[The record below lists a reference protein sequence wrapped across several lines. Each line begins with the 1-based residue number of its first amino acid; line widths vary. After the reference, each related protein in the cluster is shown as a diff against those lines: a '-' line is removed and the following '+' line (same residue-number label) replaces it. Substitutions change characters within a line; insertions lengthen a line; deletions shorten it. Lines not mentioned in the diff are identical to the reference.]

1 MSRSDSARMSFALCA
16 RRSFRGPEASFLSQ
30 AVRTPKRG
38 FRITA
43 PAAIRVSELIKNDH
57 QELRGAYHQI
67 LSAQT
72 NDDRVRWQNQFTWE
86 LARHSIGEELVV
98 YPQME
103 LKLNNGKAMAQ
114 HDREEHQV
122 IKELLYTFQG
132 LQPDDTEFIPT
143 LKSLW
148 ANLEQH
154 IKEEES
160 QDLPALES
168 ALGDSASESMA
179 RSFGRTKN
187 FIPTRSHPA
196 APDQPPYETVVGLMS
211 APVDRLGDMLRKFPD
226 QKA

>member
-1 MSRSDSARMSFALCA
+1 MSLSPLSKT
-16 RRSFRGPEASFLSQ
+16 SFRGPQSPNLFSKTVQTA
-30 AVRTPKRG
+30 RRG

-57 QELRGAYHQI
+57 RELKDAYHQI
-67 LSAQT
+67 LGAKT
-72 NDDRVRWQNQFTWE
+72 NDERVRWQNQFTWE

-103 LKLNNGKAMAQ
+103 LKLDNGKAMAE
-114 HDREEHQV
+114 HDREEHQIV
-122 IKELLYTFQG
+122 KELLYTFQG
-132 LQPDDTEFIPT
+132 LQPDDTDFIPT
-143 LKSLW
+143 LQSLW

-154 IKEEES
+154 INEEES
-160 QDLPALES
+160 KDLPALEH
-168 ALGDSASESMA
+168 AIGESASESMA

-196 APDQPPYETVVGLMS
+196 APDRPPYETVVGLMS
-211 APVDRLGDMLRKFPD
+211 APIDRLGDMLRKFPD

>member
-16 RRSFRGPEASFLSQ
+16 RRSFRGPEASLFSK
-30 AVRTPKRG
+30 AVRTPKRD

-98 YPQME
+98 YPEME

-122 IKELLYTFQG
+122 VCCR
-132 LQPDDTEFIPT
+132 
-143 LKSLW
+143 SLCC
-148 ANLEQH
+148 
-154 IKEEES
+154 
-160 QDLPALES
+160 
-168 ALGDSASESMA
+168 
-179 RSFGRTKN
+179 
-187 FIPTRSHPA
+187 
-196 APDQPPYETVVGLMS
+196 VVI
-211 APVDRLGDMLRKFPD
+211 
-226 QKA
+226 

>member
-1 MSRSDSARMSFALCA
+1 MSLSMYSKISYRPGSFIPLSKTLPIAR
-16 RRSFRGPEASFLSQ
+16 
-30 AVRTPKRG
+30 RG
-38 FRITA
+38 FRTTA

-57 QELRGAYHQI
+57 RELKDAYDQI
-67 LSAQT
+67 LSAKT

-98 YPQME
+98 YPEME
-103 LKLNNGKAMAQ
+103 LKLNNGKAMAD
-114 HDREEHQV
+114 HDREEHQIV
-122 IKELLYTFQG
+122 KELLYTFQG

-154 IKEEES
+154 INEEES
-160 QDLPALES
+160 NDLPALEG
-168 ALGDSASESMA
+168 ALGDDASESMA

-211 APVDRLGDMLRKFPD
+211 APIDRLGDMLRKFPD